1 MKNIVILAPGNS
13 IHTKRW
19 VDALSEFYEVHLF
32 TLQPSTFQYD
42 KVNVVETKKSILGF
56 FKLIFFI
63 WIYQLKSRPKI
74 VHAHYASSY
83 GFLLSFI
90 PHKKKVLSIWGS
102 DVYEFPEKSYFHR
115 LLLKFNLRRS
125 NILTSTSNE
134 MAKHAKLYT
143 NKNFLIVPF
152 GINTSR
158 FCLTRSTINR
168 YDYSSFKSFKIGTVK
183 SLSHKY
189 GIDTLIYAIDYI
201 QKFYPK
207 IFAKLTCEI
216 YGIGPDLEKLT
227 NLTQKLG
234 LSKKVIF
241 CGHIDQKNLP
251 YILNK
256 FDIFLA
262 LSRMESFGVSVI
274 EAQACGVP
282 VIVSD
287 VGGLIE
293 VVNHNKTGLIV
304 PHNDH
309 QKAAEAIM
317 SLIHKKD
324 LGSRLAKGARKSVEA
339 NYVFE
344 KNVSK
349 MIEIYEK

>member
-1 MKNIVILAPGNS
+1 MKNIAILAPGNS

-19 VDALSEFYEVHLF
+19 VDALSKFYEVRLF
-32 TLQPSTFQYD
+32 TLHPSTFQYD
-42 KVNVVETKKSILGF
+42 KVSVTETKKSILGF
-56 FKLIFFI
+56 FKLIFFV

-74 VHAHYASSY
+74 IHAHYATSY

-90 PHKKKVLSIWGS
+90 PHRKKILSIWGS
-102 DVYEFPEKSYFHR
+102 DVYEFPEKSYVHR
-115 LLLKFNLRRS
+115 LLLKTNLRRS

-134 MAKHAKLYT
+134 MAKHGKNFT
-143 NKNFLIVPF
+143 NKNFFVVPF
-152 GINTSR
+152 GVDTAR
-158 FCLTRSTINR
+158 FFPARSSNSR
-168 YDYSSFKSFKIGTVK
+168 YDYLSFKSIKIGTVK

-189 GIDTLIYAIDYI
+189 GIDTLIYAIHHI

-216 YGIGPDLEKLT
+216 YGTGPDLVSLT

-234 LSKKVIF
+234 LSKNVIF
-241 CGHIDQKNLP
+241 FGHIDQKILP
-251 YILNK
+251 SILNQ

-293 VVNHNKTGLIV
+293 VVNQNNTGLIV
-304 PHNDH
+304 PNNDYE
-309 QKAAEAIM
+309 KAAEAI
-317 SLIHKKD
+317 ITIICEKN
-324 LGSRLAKGARKSVEA
+324 LGSRLAKNARKSVEDK
-339 NYVFE
+339 YVFE
-344 KNVSK
+344 KNVLK
-349 MIEIYEK
+349 MIDIYES